1 MVIQQNYDTSF
12 GHEFTCFF
20 FVSILGINITQ
31 LKIFYV
37 TQMLNIDK
45 EFKEVSNTDFN
56 VDNQNMTTQVASI
69 TTRQIQEI
77 DSPFNDLYMT
87 VDIPDA
93 YRVDAKSFIERPFFV
108 DEVTFPAT
116 AARYSLLSANVKFV
130 PGDIAR
136 SNPSVLNMFKM
147 AAYGRPDLILNVSM
161 AGTIT
166 HAGCVLVGVLPPLPA
181 YPVINY
187 QARLINSILSGP
199 HAFLHA
205 NEATSVAIPVPWYCN
220 TDLATTDMELT
231 AGYDN
236 TIDITTTNGN
246 YATIVYMVLN
256 PLRPSTGSTTELKI
270 IVEACFKNF
279 DLAVPTPRYVTWQ
292 AQAGMFNPVYEDFER
307 LAKEYNIHQ
316 WDALPP
322 EKKSRAISKLARYL
336 PYVGIG
342 TSLAAILLRVG
353 FSCIAGEDFPIP
365 LDYVLDANQKFTAQ
379 SGIVNS
385 IIGGTMSLAT
395 GLLDSAANGL
405 KTIASDAI
413 DAGRGLVREY
423 TGLHN
428 PNIPEIHQRVINTN
442 TNFVNNTDVPQF
454 FEKLDPFIK
463 FNRIVKE
470 PIFNSSLDEMAISNI
485 VTKKQ
490 LIGSF
495 KVNTSD
501 TIGKML
507 WARPIS
513 PFQGG
518 LGTFT
523 PDGGLELANNIELI
537 HTMSRAWRG
546 GLKITIQSVMNNKQ
560 QCKLK
565 IIKMYNP
572 STRITSAYPAYKT
585 VVNAPTHLLEF
596 TQGGQEH
603 EVELP
608 YLCRND
614 LTPCAA
620 NTSTEALFHGIYYVY
635 VAQPLVKSDSSPD
648 EIEFNIFISGMKD
661 LTFYGY
667 TTANT
672 YHGDFDILPI
682 PTALTQ
688 STTPFVSVTSITPSK
703 ALYKNIHNENEW
715 YITQFKHF
723 YNIPDSE
730 KNPHGKDPATAQK
743 FARFQED
750 NKLLYK
756 NALALYKQCADAI
769 TEPVLVRLLNKA
781 KVDKTG
787 KVISVDAS
795 SLRTWQIIKL
805 KQLLGVEEKSFFA
818 QSGTVKVMNE
828 PQVQSHVTRVDSKE
842 PNLSHMTR
850 LMPSLDIRHFIRR
863 MYKSSVYENTF
874 EPSSTS
880 NVVLPLAS
888 VLGEDPS
895 NWFYTPIETFSRMY
909 YGKTAGFK
917 FRLLVTNNQVTPEET
932 VDHIDLLNLRVYYIP
947 QNIVALTN
955 TKTAAAAGVNTSA
968 FASPFVPSESIPL
981 PFQIIGK
988 ESTTSHVVY
997 EFSVPDTS
1005 LYKFMGGPNKF
1016 YDFSSIANVPS
1027 LAQADFGSV
1036 VIQFTNLSRV
1046 KPVRATIETFV
1057 GLTDESRFGFHT
1069 IAPPLVVYKPS
1080 ALYTGTDTNPGTPLP
1095 AVLNP
1100 FVYRGGFIDIS

>member
-1 MVIQQNYDTSF
+1 M
-12 GHEFTCFF
+12 
-20 FVSILGINITQ
+20 IN
-31 LKIFYV
+31 V
-37 TQMLNIDK
+37 DK
-45 EFKEVSNTDFN
+45 EFKEVSNTDFS

-116 AARYSLLSANVKFV
+116 AARYALLTPNVKFV

-181 YPVINY
+181 YPVLTN
-187 QARLINSILSGP
+187 QKRLINTILTGP

-231 AGYDN
+231 NGYDN

-246 YATIVYMVLN
+246 YATVVYMVLN

-292 AQAGMFNPVYEDFER
+292 AQAGMFNPVYEDFDR
-307 LAKEYNIHQ
+307 LARENGIHQ
-316 WDALPP
+316 WNEMSP
-322 EKKSRAISKLARYL
+322 EKKSRAVSRMARYL

-342 TSLAAILLRVG
+342 TSLAAIVLRIG
-353 FSCIAGEDFPIP
+353 FACIAGEDMPIP
-365 LDYVLDANQKFTAQ
+365 LDFVLDANQKFSAQ
-379 SGIVNS
+379 SGIVNTVL
-385 IIGGTMSLAT
+385 GGAMGLAT
-395 GLLDSAANGL
+395 GLLDSAATGL

-454 FEKLDPFIK
+454 FEKLDPFVK

-485 VTKKQ
+485 ITKKQ
-490 LIGSF
+490 YIGSF
-495 KVNTSD
+495 KVNVNN
-501 TIGKML
+501 TIGNML

-523 PDGGLELANNIELI
+523 QDGAIEAANNIELM

-546 GLKITIQSVMNNKQ
+546 GMKITLQSVMNNKQ

-565 IIKMYNP
+565 VIKMYNP
-572 STRITSAYPAYKT
+572 STKITSAYPDYRT

-620 NTSTEALFHGIYYVY
+620 NPSTEALFHGIYYIY

-648 EIEFNIFISGMKD
+648 EIEFNVFISGMQD

-667 TTANT
+667 TTAST
-672 YHGDFDILPI
+672 YHGNFSILPV
-682 PTALTQ
+682 PTLLSQ
-688 STTPFVSVTSITPSK
+688 SDTPFVSVTTITPRK
-703 ALYKNIHNENEW
+703 ALYRQVNNETEW
-715 YITQFKHF
+715 YLALYKQVHK
-723 YNIPDSE
+723 IPDSE
-730 KNPHGKDPATAQK
+730 KNPHAKDAAAAAK
-743 FARFQED
+743 FLRFQDD
-750 NKLLYK
+750 NKHLYE
-756 NALALYKQCADAI
+756 AAVALYRECADAI
-769 TEPVLVRLLNKA
+769 TQPALVKVLNGA
-781 KVDKTG
+781 KTDKTG
-787 KVISVDAS
+787 KVISMDAS
-795 SLRTWQIIKL
+795 MLRTWQVIKL
-805 KQLLGVEEKSFFA
+805 KQLLGVVEKSFFA

-828 PQVQSHVTRVDSKE
+828 PQNQSHTTRVQSKE
-842 PNLSHMTR
+842 QNLSHMTR

-863 MYKSSVYENTF
+863 MYKSSVYENRF
-874 EPSSTS
+874 EPSGTN
-880 NVVLPLAS
+880 NVIIPLAS
-888 VLGEDPS
+888 ILGEDPA

-917 FRLLVTNNQVTPEET
+917 FRLLVTNNAVNPEET
-932 VDHIDLLNLRVYYIP
+932 VENIDLLNLRVYYIP
-947 QNIVALTN
+947 QNIVSLTN
-955 TKTAAAAGVNTSA
+955 NKTAAAAGVNASA
-968 FASPFVPSESIPL
+968 FPSPFTPSESIPL

-988 ESTTSHVVY
+988 ESTSSHVVY

-1005 LYKFMGGPNKF
+1005 FYKFMGGPNKF
-1016 YDFSSIANVPS
+1016 YDFSSIANAPP
-1027 LAQADFGSV
+1027 LAQADFGSL
-1036 VIQFTNLSRV
+1036 VIQFTNLSRNKNV
-1046 KPVRATIETFV
+1046 NAVIETFV
-1057 GLTDESRFGFHT
+1057 GLTDETRFGFHT
-1069 IAPPLVVYKPS
+1069 IAPPFIIYKS
-1080 ALYTGTDTNPGTPLP
+1080 AALYTGTDTNLAHPYKPP
-1095 AVLNP
+1095 
-1100 FVYRGGFIDIS
+1100 

>member
-1 MVIQQNYDTSF
+1 
-12 GHEFTCFF
+12 
-20 FVSILGINITQ
+20 
-31 LKIFYV
+31 
-37 TQMLNIDK
+37 MLNVDTA
-45 EFKEVSNTDFN
+45 FKEISNTDFS
-56 VDNQNMTTQVASI
+56 VSDQNMTTQVASI

-116 AARYSLLSANVKFV
+116 SSRYTLLTSGVRFL

-166 HAGCVLVGVLPPLPA
+166 HAGCVLVGVLPPMPE
-181 YPVINY
+181 YPTANNQV
-187 QARLINSILSGP
+187 RLINTILSGP

-231 AGYDN
+231 AGYKN

-246 YATIVYMVLN
+246 YATVVYMVLN

-292 AQAGMFNPVYEDFER
+292 AQAGMYNPVYEDFDR
-307 LAKEYNIHQ
+307 LAKEYDIHQ
-316 WDALPP
+316 WHSLTPVQ
-322 EKKSRAISKLARYL
+322 KTRAVSKLARYM
-336 PYVGIG
+336 PYVSIG
-342 TSLAAILLRVG
+342 TGIIAVLMRIG
-353 FSCIAGEDFPIP
+353 FSCIAGEEVPIP
-365 LDYVLDANQKFTAQ
+365 LDFVLDANEKFSAQ
-379 SGIVNS
+379 SGIINTVL
-385 IIGGTMSLAT
+385 GGAMNLAT
-395 GLLDSAANGL
+395 GLLDSAATGL
-405 KTIASDAI
+405 KTVAADAI

-428 PNIPEIHQRVINTN
+428 PNVPEIHQRVINTS

-454 FEKLDPFIK
+454 FEKLDPFVK

-470 PIFNSSLDEMAISNI
+470 PIFNSSLDEMAVSNI
-485 VTKKQ
+485 ITKKQ
-490 LIGSF
+490 LLGSF
-495 KVNTSD
+495 RVRTAD
-501 TIGKML
+501 PIGTMT

-523 PDGGLELANNIELI
+523 PDGGIEAANNIELL

-546 GLKITIQSVMNNKQ
+546 GMKLTIQSVMNNKQ

-565 IIKMYNP
+565 VIKMYNP
-572 STRITSAYPAYKT
+572 SSNITTAYPAYRT

-603 EVELP
+603 EIDLP

-620 NTSTEALFHGIYYVY
+620 NTNTEALFHGIYYIY
-635 VAQPLVKSDSSPD
+635 VAQPLVKSDSSPE
-648 EIEFNIFISGMKD
+648 EIEFNVFLSGQED

-667 TTANT
+667 TTATT
-672 YHGDFDILPI
+672 YHTNFNVLPV
-682 PTALTQ
+682 PTSSLPQ
-688 STTPFVSVTSITPSK
+688 STTPFVSVSTIV
-703 ALYKNIHNENEW
+703 
-715 YITQFKHF
+715 
-723 YNIPDSE
+723 PD
-730 KNPHGKDPATAQK
+730 KP
-743 FARFQED
+743 
-750 NKLLYK
+750 LYK
-756 NALALYKQCADAI
+756 NAMKESEWYLAQFKHINKIPDTDKNPHAKDAAAAAKFLKFQDDNKLHYQKVVKLFEDCAAAI
-769 TEPVLVRLLNKA
+769 TEPALISVLNKA
-781 KVDKTG
+781 HCDKQG
-787 KVISVDAS
+787 KVLKIDAS

-805 KQLLGVEEKSFFA
+805 KQVLGISERSFFA
-818 QSGTVKVMNE
+818 QSAAIKVMNE
-828 PQVQSHVTRVDSKE
+828 PQDQSHTTRVQAKE
-842 PNLSHMTR
+842 QNLSHMTR
-850 LMPSLDIRHFIRR
+850 LMPTLDLRHFIRR
-863 MYKSSVYENTF
+863 MYKSSVYENEF
-874 EPSSTS
+874 EPAATS
-880 NVVLPLAS
+880 NVILPLSS
-888 VLGEDPS
+888 VLGEDPA

-917 FRLLVTNNQVTPEET
+917 FRVMLTNNGVNPEET
-932 VDHIDLLNLRVYYIP
+932 IDHIDLMNLRVYYIP

-955 TKTAAAAGVNTSA
+955 DKTASAAGVNSSA
-968 FASPFVPSESIPL
+968 FNSPFVPSESIPL

-988 ESTTSHVVY
+988 ESNTSHVVY

-1005 LYKFMGGPNKF
+1005 FYKFMGGPNKF
-1016 YDFSSIANVPS
+1016 YDFNSVAVVPP

-1036 VIQFTNLSRV
+1036 VLQFTNLSRN
-1046 KPVRATIETFV
+1046 KRARITIETFV

-1069 IAPPLVVYKPS
+1069 IAPPFTIYKS
-1080 ALYTGTDTNPGTPLP
+1080 ASLYTGIDTNAQTPLT
-1095 AVLNP
+1095 ATLSP
-1100 FVYRGGFIDIS
+1100 FVYRGGFL